1 MNSPLNLRAKNV
13 RRLLKPRTNAY
24 TVPVQGQTGLYIGY
38 KVNEFSR
45 TWLAKRYIGAGKY
58 EWFPNGIGEADDAA
72 PADGVKILSFDDAVK
87 KAIEWHT
94 DAGELERHGV
104 PTTARYTVKQCVL
117 DYLDDKEREKRKLLP
132 RDRATADAHIIPVL
146 GDVELKEL
154 THSRLKA
161 WRDGLVSAAPRRGY
175 VKAAKG
181 KAGRSRPKAGQSVEQ
196 EAEYQRKRQ
205 STANRILTVLKAA
218 LNWSVQEKRQ
228 FIKTDSAWKHVKPF
242 KSVDEAKIRYL
253 DDAELKAFMP
263 AIAEDDFRKLV
274 KGALYTGVR
283 YGEETRLRVED
294 FNEGQSSIFI
304 DKSKNGE
311 ARHVFLNAEAVAWF
325 KGITEGRN
333 AKERIF
339 LRNGKAWGKSEQFR
353 PMKAACEASKVKGVT
368 FHILRHTYASHSL
381 MNGMDLPT
389 LQKQLGHK
397 SITITIKHYGH
408 LSESYRHQQV
418 QNHAPAYNFDAPT
431 DGGVT
436 EAEMP
441 ELVEVAG

>member
-1 MNSPLNLRAKNV
+1 MNGSLNLRAKNV

-24 TVPVQGQTGLYIGY
+24 TQPVQGHPGLYVGY

-58 EWFPNGIGEADDAA
+58 GWYPNGIGEADDAA
-72 PADGVKILSFDDAVK
+72 PADGVTVLSFDDAVK

-94 DAGELERHGV
+94 DSGELERHGV
-104 PTTARYTVKQCVL
+104 PTSTRYTVKQCVL

-132 RDRATADAHIIPVL
+132 RDRATADAHIIPAL
-146 GDVELKEL
+146 GEVELKEL

-161 WRDGLVSAAPRRGY
+161 WRDGLATTAPRRGY
-175 VKAAKG
+175 VKAVKG
-181 KAGRSRPKAGQSVEQ
+181 RKGRSRPKEGQSTEAQ
-196 EAEYQRKRQ
+196 AEYQRKRQ

-218 LNWSVQEKRQ
+218 LNWAVQEKRQ
-228 FIKTDSAWKHVKPF
+228 FIKTDAAWKHVKPF
-242 KSVDEAKIRYL
+242 KSVDVAKIRYL

-294 FNEGQSSIFI
+294 FNEAQSYVFI
-304 DKSKNGE
+304 DKSKNSE
-311 ARHVFLNAEAVAWF
+311 ARYVFLNAEAVAWF
-325 KGITEGRN
+325 KAITEARN

-353 PMKAACEASKVKGVT
+353 PMKAACDASKVKGIT
-368 FHILRHTYASHSL
+368 FHILRHTYASHAL
-381 MNGMDLPT
+381 MAKMPLEV

-408 LSESYRHQQV
+408 LSESYRQQQV
-418 QNHAPAYNFDAPT
+418 TQFAPSFGFDVMPTNGEAAPLR
-431 DGGVT
+431 G
-436 EAEMP
+436 
-441 ELVEVAG
+441 